1 MIRSGIEGLLDFGTH
16 EHSLVG
22 NLKNVCAAFTVV
34 LMWTIFITV
43 VLATVGGVGTNEIR
57 TLLGARIFILSSAAP
72 ATAPSS
78 ALMFFMACVFAPL
91 WEELAYRYAPLNI
104 IKSLEIIL
112 VRGFSHKVRRE
123 RGVEYDYDRM
133 HLYGDLKGT
142 GFILPAMLLSSVVF
156 GVAHGGVMNIMYQGV
171 GGFVFAWLMIKGGYW
186 PAVIAHSIWN
196 FMLMFGMPIVLK

>member
-1 MIRSGIEGLLDFGTH
+1 MIRSGIEGLLEFGSH

-22 NLKNVCAAFTVV
+22 NLKNICAAFTVV
-34 LMWTIFITV
+34 LMWTILMTV

-57 TLLGARIFILSSAAP
+57 TLLGARIFIYSAAP
-72 ATAPSS
+72 AAAPST
-78 ALMFFMACVFAPL
+78 ALVFFMACIFAPL
-91 WEELAYRYAPLNI
+91 WEELAYRYAPLSI

-142 GFILPAMLLSSVVF
+142 GFILPAMLLSSVIF
-156 GVAHGGVMNIMYQGV
+156 GVAHGSVMNIMYQGV